1 MEAIKLPINSKQLV
15 LCLGMSIIE
24 KSLSDDIGFEISGK
38 EIFISKNSTS
48 IYKSFVFAYIY
59 IMKKKFNI
67 NNDIIVWRNDFNYP
81 HYAPLQN
88 NILNETM
95 DLLVPPV
102 ALSVLINQRKIRN
115 VNEIKLI
122 FNVSLELL
130 KNQLK
135 RKNYI

>member
-1 MEAIKLPINSKQLV
+1 
-15 LCLGMSIIE
+15 
-24 KSLSDDIGFEISGK
+24 
-38 EIFISKNSTS
+38 
-48 IYKSFVFAYIY
+48 
-59 IMKKKFNI
+59 MKKKFNI

>member
-67 NNDIIVWRNDFNYP
+67 NN
-81 HYAPLQN
+81 
-88 NILNETM
+88 
-95 DLLVPPV
+95 
-102 ALSVLINQRKIRN
+102 K
-115 VNEIKLI
+115 
-122 FNVSLELL
+122 
-130 KNQLK
+130 
-135 RKNYI
+135 